1 MHRLLRAGLPALLIF
16 AALAAVPAADATDA
30 AHSVVVSSTPVSY
43 TPNIQDGQVNAVAQ
57 AGNLMI
63 VGGTF
68 TSVKQKKATTATP
81 VHEIV
86 AFDSQTGAID
96 TNFMPDIEGG
106 EVSTISVAPGGQA
119 VFVGGEFAT
128 VNGVAAKRLVK
139 LNLADGSID
148 TNFKGVV
155 SVGSWVEDS
164 QVLGNDLYIGGAFSS
179 INGVARGRLAA
190 LDVNTGALDP
200 NVNVNFATKR
210 QGTLRVAHFDIS
222 PDGTKLVAT
231 GTFLTAD
238 GLDRAQIAILDLT
251 TTPVSV
257 SSWQTNSFKPA
268 CSSHFDTYIRDVKWA
283 PDGSYFIV
291 GDTGAFFG
299 GPNAGVLCD
308 SVSRWEGNTSG
319 PGQLPTWADY
329 SGGDSIT
336 QVAVTGT
343 AVYAGGHQRWEN
355 NPFAGDTAGPGAVGR
370 MGIAALDPVNGMP
383 FSWNPGR
390 DPRGSGVWAMLAT
403 QDGLWVGSDTGYI
416 DGLNRNRIAL
426 MPVAG
431 GETIPTWNIGTL
443 PGDLWTLGVGTNPTH
458 RSFTGTSAGAQATL
472 SGTGIDFSQVRGAFM
487 IGGTLYTGQS
497 NGTFL
502 ARPFDGTTFGA
513 ATTVALNG
521 LTSSQFPIANLTGMF
536 FDPSTERLYYT
547 VSGDTRMYY
556 RYFEPEDNMIGAQ
569 TFTISG
575 NGDGLTWNT
584 ASQMTMA
591 NGKIYYVVTT
601 GQGANQQQNLWS
613 INFAGGKPVPGTQVL
628 VSGPAK
634 GDGQTW
640 AGRGMF
646 VLSS

>member
-1 MHRLLRAGLPALLIF
+1 MFRVFRAGLPALLIL
-16 AALAAVPAADATDA
+16 AALAVVPAAEATDA
-30 AHSVVVSSTPVSY
+30 AQSVVVSATPVSF

-68 TSVKQKKATTATP
+68 TSVKAKKAATATP

-96 TNFMPDIEGG
+96 TSFLPDIEGG

-179 INGVARGRLAA
+179 IDGVARGRLAA

-222 PDGTKLVAT
+222 PDGTKLIAT

-291 GDTGAFFG
+291 GDTGAYFG
-299 GPNAGVLCD
+299 GPGAGVLCD
-308 SVSRWEGNTSG
+308 SVTRWEGNTGG

-355 NPFAGDTAGPGAVGR
+355 NPNAGDSAGAGAVGR

-390 DPRGSGVWAMLAT
+390 DPRGSGVWALLAT

-426 MPVAG
+426 MPQAG
-431 GETIPTWNIGTL
+431 GETIPIWNIGTL
-443 PGDLWTLGVGTNPTH
+443 PGDLWTLGVGSNPTD
-458 RSFTGTSAGAQATL
+458 RSFDGTSAGTQTTL

-497 NGTFL
+497 NGQFL
-502 ARPFDGTTFGA
+502 SRSFNGTTFGA
-513 ATTVALNG
+513 STALPLNG
-521 LTSSQFPIANLTGMF
+521 LTSSQFPISNLTGMF
-536 FDPSTERLYYT
+536 YDPSTGRLYYT
-547 VSGDTRMYY
+547 VSGDTHMYY
-556 RYFEPEDNMIGAQ
+556 RYFEPEDGIIGAQ
-569 TFTISG
+569 TLTISG

-584 ASQMTMA
+584 TSQMTMA
-591 NGKIYYVVTT
+591 GGKIYYVVTT

-613 INFAGGKPVPGTQVL
+613 INFVGGKPVPGTQQL

>member
-1 MHRLLRAGLPALLIF
+1 MSRLFRVGLPALLTL
-16 AALAAVPAADATDA
+16 AALALVPAAEATDA
-30 AHSVVVSSTPVSY
+30 AQSVVVSATPAKF

-68 TSVKQKKATTATP
+68 TGIKGKNDTTVTA
-81 VHEIV
+81 VHEIA
-86 AFDSQTGAID
+86 AFDSQTGALD
-96 TNFMPDIEGG
+96 TSFMPDIEGG

-119 VFVGGEFAT
+119 VFVGGEFDT
-128 VNGVAAKRLVK
+128 VNGQTAKRLVK
-139 LNLADGSID
+139 LNLSDGSID
-148 TNFKGVV
+148 TSWKGVV

-179 INGVARGRLAA
+179 IDGVARGRLAA

-200 NVNVNFATKR
+200 NVNVNFANKR

-231 GTFLTAD
+231 GTFLTAG
-238 GLDRAQIAILDLT
+238 GLDRAQIAVLDLT

-268 CSSHFDTYIRDVKWA
+268 CSTHFDTYIRDVKWA

-291 GDTGAFFG
+291 ADTGAWFG

-308 SVSRWEGNTSG
+308 SVSRWEGNATG
-319 PGQLPTWADY
+319 PGQLPTWTDY
-329 SGGDSIT
+329 TGGDSTT

-355 NPFAGDTAGPGAVGR
+355 NPFAGDTAGPGAVSR

-390 DPRGSGVWAMLAT
+390 NPRGSGVWALLAT
-403 QDGLWVGSDTGYI
+403 QDGLWVGSDTAYI
-416 DGLNRNRIAL
+416 DGVIRNRIAL

-431 GETIPTWNIGTL
+431 GESIPTWNIGTL

-458 RSFTGTSAGAQATL
+458 RSFTGTSAGSQTTL

-487 IGGTLYTGQS
+487 IGSTLYTGQS

-502 ARPFDGTTFGA
+502 ARTFDGTTFGA
-513 ATTVALNG
+513 ATTVPLNG
-521 LTSSQFPIANLTGMF
+521 LTSTQFPIASLTGMF
-536 FDPSTERLYYT
+536 FDPTTERLYYT
-547 VSGDTRMYY
+547 VSGDTHMYY
-556 RYFEPEDNMIGAQ
+556 RYFEPEDNLIGAQ

-575 NGDGLTWNT
+575 NGDGLAWNT

-591 NGKIYYVVTT
+591 NGKIYYVLTT
-601 GQGANQQQNLWS
+601 GNGGNQQQNLWS
-613 INFAGGKPVPGTQVL
+613 INFTGGKPVPGTQTL

>member
-1 MHRLLRAGLPALLIF
+1 MIRLFRAGLPALLVL
-16 AALAAVPAADATDA
+16 AVLAAVPAADATDA
-30 AHSVVVSSTPVSY
+30 AQSVVVSSTPASF

-68 TSVKQKKATTATP
+68 TSAKQKKAAAATP

-86 AFDSQTGAID
+86 AFDSQTGVID
-96 TNFMPDIEGG
+96 TNFLPDIEGG
-106 EVSTISVAPGGQA
+106 EVSTISVAPGGNA

-179 INGVARGRLAA
+179 IDGVARGRLAA

-200 NVNVNFATKR
+200 NVNVNFADKR

-222 PDGTKLVAT
+222 PDGTKLIAT

-257 SSWQTNSFKPA
+257 SSWQTNSYKPA

-283 PDGSYFIV
+283 PNGSYFIV
-291 GDTGAFFG
+291 GDTGAYFG
-299 GPNAGVLCD
+299 GPGAGVLCD
-308 SVSRWEGNTSG
+308 SVTRWEGNTSG
-319 PGQLPTWADY
+319 AGQLPTWADY

-355 NPFAGDTAGPGAVGR
+355 NPNAGDSAGAGAVGR

-390 DPRGSGVWAMLAT
+390 DPRGSGVWALLAT

-426 MPVAG
+426 MPQAG

-458 RSFTGTSAGAQATL
+458 RSFTGTSAGTQTTL

-487 IGGTLYTGQS
+487 IGSTLYTGQS
-497 NGTFL
+497 NGQFL
-502 ARPFDGTTFGA
+502 ARTFNGTTFGA
-513 ATTVALNG
+513 ATVVPLNG

-547 VSGDTRMYY
+547 VSGDTHMYY
-556 RYFEPEDNMIGAQ
+556 RYFEPEDNIIGAQ
-569 TFTISG
+569 TLTISG

-591 NGKIYYVVTT
+591 NGKIYYVINSL
-601 GQGANQQQNLWS
+601 GQQNLWS
-613 INFAGGKPVPGTQVL
+613 INFSGGKPVPGTQTL
-628 VSGPAK
+628 ISGPSK

-640 AGRGMF
+640 TGRGMF

>member
-222 PDGTKLVAT
+222 PDGTRLVAT

-443 PGDLWTLGVGTNPTH
+443 PGDLWTLGVGTNPSH
-458 RSFTGTSAGAQATL
+458 RSFTGTSAGAQTTL

-547 VSGDTRMYY
+547 VSGDNRMYY

>member
-1 MHRLLRAGLPALLIF
+1 MLRLLRAGLPALLVL
-16 AALAAVPAADATDA
+16 ALLAAVPAAGATDA
-30 AHSVVVSSTPVSY
+30 AQSVVVSSTPGSY

-68 TSVKQKKATTATP
+68 TSVKQKKAATATA

-86 AFDSQTGAID
+86 AFDAQTGVID
-96 TNFMPDIEGG
+96 TSFMPDFEGG
-106 EVSTISVAPGGQA
+106 EISTISVAPGGQA
-119 VFVGGEFAT
+119 VFVGGQFSS
-128 VNGVAAKRLVK
+128 VNGQPVKRLVK
-139 LNLADGSID
+139 LDLADGSID
-148 TNFKGVV
+148 TSFQGTVT
-155 SVGSWVEDS
+155 VGSWVEDS

-179 INGVARGRLAA
+179 IDGVARGRLAA
-190 LDVNTGALDP
+190 VDVNTGALDP
-200 NVNVNFATKR
+200 NVEVNFATKR

-238 GLDRAQIAILDLT
+238 GLDRAQIAMLDLT

-257 SSWQTNSFKPA
+257 SSWETNSFKPA
-268 CSSHFDTYIRDVKWA
+268 CSTHFDTYIRDVKWS
-283 PDGSYFIV
+283 PDGRYFVV

-299 GPNAGVLCD
+299 GPAAGVLCD
-308 SVSRWEGNTSG
+308 SVSRWEGNASG
-319 PGQLPTWADY
+319 PGQLPTWTDY
-329 SGGDSIT
+329 TGGDSTT
-336 QVAVTGT
+336 QIAVTGT

-355 NPFAGDTAGPGAVGR
+355 NPYAGDTAGPGAVGR

-390 DPRGSGVWAMLAT
+390 DPRGSGVWALLAT
-403 QDGLWVGSDTGYI
+403 GDGLWVGSDTGYI

-426 MPVAG
+426 MPMAG
-431 GETIPTWNIGTL
+431 GESIPAWNVGTL

-458 RSFTGTSAGAQATL
+458 RSFTGTSAGAQTTL

-487 IGGTLYTGQS
+487 IGSTLYTGQS
-497 NGTFL
+497 NGQLL
-502 ARPFDGTTFGA
+502 ARSFNGTAFGA
-513 ATTVALNG
+513 SSVVALNG
-521 LTSSQFPIANLTGMF
+521 LTSAQFPIANVTGMF
-536 FDPSTERLYYT
+536 YDPATGRLYYT
-547 VSGDTRMYY
+547 VSGDSHLYY
-556 RYFEPEDNMIGAQ
+556 RYFEPEDNIVGAQ

-591 NGKIYYVVTT
+591 GGKIYYVVTT
-601 GQGANQQQNLWS
+601 GTGGNQQQNLWS
-613 INFAGGKPVPGTQVL
+613 IGFSGGKPVPGTQTL

-646 VLSS
+646 VLPG

>member
-1 MHRLLRAGLPALLIF
+1 MYRLLRAGLPALLMLV
-16 AALAAVPAADATDA
+16 ALAAVPAAEATDA
-30 AHSVVVSSTPVSY
+30 AHSVVVSATPVSF

-68 TSVKQKKATTATP
+68 TTVKQKKATTATA
-81 VHEIV
+81 VHQIV
-86 AFDSQTGAID
+86 AFDSQTGVID
-96 TNFMPDIEGG
+96 TNFLPDIEGG

-119 VFVGGEFAT
+119 VFVGGEFDT
-128 VNGVAAKRLVK
+128 VNGQAVKRLVK

-148 TNFKGVV
+148 PTFQGKV

-179 INGVARGRLAA
+179 IDGVARGRLAA
-190 LDVNTGALDP
+190 VDVNTGALDP

-210 QGTLRVAHFDIS
+210 QGTLRVGHFDIS

-257 SSWQTNSFKPA
+257 SSWETNSFKPA

-299 GPNAGVLCD
+299 GPNSGVLCD

-319 PGQLPTWADY
+319 AGQLPTWADY

-355 NPFAGDTAGPGAVGR
+355 NPFAGDAAGPGAVGR

-390 DPRGSGVWAMLAT
+390 DPRGSGVWGLLAT
-403 QDGLWVGSDTGYI
+403 PDGLWVGSDTGYI

-431 GETIPTWNIGTL
+431 GESIPAWHVGAL

-458 RSFTGTSAGAQATL
+458 RSFTGTSAGTQTTV
-472 SGTGIDFSQVRGAFM
+472 SGTGIDFSLVRGAFM
-487 IGGTLYTGQS
+487 IGSTLYTGQS
-497 NGTFL
+497 NGQFL
-502 ARPFDGTTFGA
+502 SRSFDGTTFGA
-513 ATTVALNG
+513 STVVPLNG
-521 LTSSQFPIANLTGMF
+521 LTSSQFPISNLTGMF
-536 FDPSTERLYYT
+536 YDPSTGRLYYT
-547 VSGDTRMYY
+547 VSGDTHMYY
-556 RYFEPEDNMIGAQ
+556 RYFEAEDSMIGAQ
-569 TFTISG
+569 TFTVSG

-584 ASQMTMA
+584 TSEMTMA
-591 NGKIYYVVTT
+591 NGKIYYVVNSL
-601 GQGANQQQNLWS
+601 GQQNLWS
-613 INFAGGKPVPGTQVL
+613 INFSGGKPVPGTQTL
-628 VSGPAK
+628 VSGPSK

-646 VLSS
+646 VLPS

>member
-1 MHRLLRAGLPALLIF
+1 MHRLFRAGLPALLAF
-16 AALAAVPAADATDA
+16 AALASVPAAEATDA
-30 AHSVVVSSTPVSY
+30 AQSVVVSSTPASF

-68 TSVKQKKATTATP
+68 TSVKQKKATTATA
-81 VHEIV
+81 VHQIV
-86 AFDSQTGAID
+86 AFDAHTGVLD
-96 TNFMPDIEGG
+96 TSFMPDIEGG

-119 VFVGGEFAT
+119 VFVGGEFDT
-128 VNGVAAKRLVK
+128 VNGQAVKRLVK

-148 TNFKGVV
+148 TSFQGKVT
-155 SVGSWVEDS
+155 VGSWVEDS
-164 QVLGNDLYIGGAFSS
+164 QVLGTDLYIGGAFSQ
-179 INGVARGRLAA
+179 IDGVARGRLAA

-200 NVNVNFATKR
+200 NVNVNFANKR

-268 CSSHFDTYIRDVKWA
+268 CSTHFDTYIRDVKWA
-283 PDGSYFIV
+283 PDGSYFVV
-291 GDTGAFFG
+291 GDTGAYFG

-308 SVSRWEGNTSG
+308 SVSRWEGSASG
-319 PGQLPTWADY
+319 PGQLPTWVDY

-336 QVAVTGT
+336 QLAVTGT

-355 NPFAGDTAGPGAVGR
+355 NPFAGDTAGPGAVSR

-383 FSWNPGR
+383 LSWNPGR
-390 DPRGSGVWAMLAT
+390 DPRGSGVWALLAT

-416 DGLNRNRIAL
+416 DGLVRQRIAL

-431 GETIPTWNIGTL
+431 GKTIPTWTIGTL
-443 PGDLWTLGVGTNPTH
+443 PGDLWTLGVSGNPTH
-458 RSFTGTSAGAQATL
+458 RSFTGTAAGTQTTV
-472 SGTGIDFSQVRGAFM
+472 SGTGIDFSHVRGAFM
-487 IGGTLYTGQS
+487 IGSTLYTGQDT
-497 NGTFL
+497 GQFL
-502 ARPFDGTTFGA
+502 ARSFDGATFGA
-513 ATTVALNG
+513 STTVALNG
-521 LTSSQFPIANLTGMF
+521 LTSTQFPISSLTGMF
-536 FDPSTERLYYT
+536 YDPATGRLYYT
-547 VSGDTRMYY
+547 VSGDSRMYY
-556 RYFEPEDNMIGAQ
+556 RYFEPEDNLIGAQ
-569 TFTISG
+569 TFTVSG
-575 NGDGLTWNT
+575 NGDGLSWNT
-584 ASQMTMA
+584 TSQMTMA

-601 GQGANQQQNLWS
+601 GAGGNQQQNLWS
-613 INFAGGKPVPGTQVL
+613 IDFVGGKPVPGTQQL

-646 VLSS
+646 ILPT

>member
-1 MHRLLRAGLPALLIF
+1 
-16 AALAAVPAADATDA
+16 
-30 AHSVVVSSTPVSY
+30 
-43 TPNIQDGQVNAVAQ
+43 
-57 AGNLMI
+57 
-63 VGGTF
+63 
-68 TSVKQKKATTATP
+68 
-81 VHEIV
+81 
-86 AFDSQTGAID
+86 
-96 TNFMPDIEGG
+96 
-106 EVSTISVAPGGQA
+106 
-119 VFVGGEFAT
+119 
-128 VNGVAAKRLVK
+128 
-139 LNLADGSID
+139 
-148 TNFKGVV
+148 
-155 SVGSWVEDS
+155 
-164 QVLGNDLYIGGAFSS
+164 
-179 INGVARGRLAA
+179 
-190 LDVNTGALDP
+190 
-200 NVNVNFATKR
+200 
-210 QGTLRVAHFDIS
+210 VAHFDIS

-291 GDTGAFFG
+291 GDTGAYFG
-299 GPNAGVLCD
+299 GPGAGVLCD
-308 SVSRWEGNTSG
+308 SVTRWEGNTSG

-355 NPFAGDTAGPGAVGR
+355 NPNAGDSAGAGAVGR

-390 DPRGSGVWAMLAT
+390 DPRGSGVWALLAT

-426 MPVAG
+426 MPQAG

-443 PGDLWTLGVGTNPTH
+443 PGDLWTLGVGTNPTD
-458 RSFTGTSAGAQATL
+458 RSFTGTSAGTQTTL

-497 NGTFL
+497 NGQFL
-502 ARPFDGTTFGA
+502 SRSFNGTTFGA
-513 ATTVALNG
+513 STALPLNG
-521 LTSSQFPIANLTGMF
+521 LTSSQFPISNLTGMF
-536 FDPSTERLYYT
+536 YDPSTGRLYYT
-547 VSGDTRMYY
+547 VSGDTHMYY
-556 RYFEPEDNMIGAQ
+556 RYFEPEDGILGAQ
-569 TFTISG
+569 TITISG

-584 ASQMTMA
+584 TSQMTMA
-591 NGKIYYVVTT
+591 GGKIYYVVNSL
-601 GQGANQQQNLWS
+601 GQQNLWS
-613 INFAGGKPVPGTQVL
+613 INFVGGKPVPGTQQL
-628 VSGPAK
+628 VSGPSK

-646 VLSS
+646 VLSR